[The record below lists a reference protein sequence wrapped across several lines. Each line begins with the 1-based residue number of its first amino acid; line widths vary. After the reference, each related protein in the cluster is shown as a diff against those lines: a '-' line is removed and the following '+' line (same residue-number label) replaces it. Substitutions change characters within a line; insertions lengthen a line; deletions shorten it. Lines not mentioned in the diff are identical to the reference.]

1 MAFSCLRVFRS
12 SDDDDDG
19 ADVSGADMPTSFVYG
34 TETASSIGSYKI
46 IIRMG
51 YEVMK
56 IRAHVHLLLLTA
68 SALLLSPASTFLHA
82 PSLFPTS
89 SSWSYSII
97 ISIRTRRIR
106 QKHDERSTKRRLYS
120 SSSEQQQYNSII
132 SQLAFYPT
140 DESYSERLKNV
151 LSEWDHVKRD
161 GIGKFFSDEI
171 TSAEKIVKGN
181 VATAEDKANR
191 VILDVSE
198 AGEGSGDYLLK
209 EGFHNMADTGIKL
222 ANEIR
227 AVQQVFNELNAAKI
241 VEEAAEDVVSTGL
254 LMEKGKKI
262 GMFHHLLTCTRLY
275 DLVIQN
281 TLFLFF
287 THFRELDLAM
297 VVQNVVSSLKE
308 AEEDIQLAIVAIAS
322 KEGLTDVAKEELTEA
337 LDAKARNIEESIKGT
352 NLVQRQSISCPS
364 PGLLCFGVSY
374 IPFKCCINSCQF
386 CCQNIKA
393 DCGGRSKGHV

>member
-1 MAFSCLRVFRS
+1 
-12 SDDDDDG
+12 
-19 ADVSGADMPTSFVYG
+19 
-34 TETASSIGSYKI
+34 
-46 IIRMG
+46 
-51 YEVMK
+51 MK
-56 IRAHVHLLLLTA
+56 IRANVQLLLLTA
-68 SALLLSPASTFLHA
+68 SSLLLSPASSFLHS

-89 SSWSYSII
+89 SSPTIT
-97 ISIRTRRIR
+97 ISVRTRRIR
-106 QKHDERSTKRRLYS
+106 QKHDERSTKRRLSS
-120 SSSEQQQYNSII
+120 SSSEQQQFNSII

-198 AGEGSGDYLLK
+198 GGEGSGDYLLK

-254 LMEKGKKI
+254 LMEKGEKT
-262 GMFHHLLTCTRLY
+262 GMLARLLTCNRFA
-275 DLVIQN
+275 DK
-281 TLFLFF
+281 TLCSVFYSFF
-287 THFRELDLAM
+287 IFIF
-297 VVQNVVSSLKE
+297 V
-308 AEEDIQLAIVAIAS
+308 
-322 KEGLTDVAKEELTEA
+322 
-337 LDAKARNIEESIKGT
+337 
-352 NLVQRQSISCPS
+352 C
-364 PGLLCFGVSY
+364 
-374 IPFKCCINSCQF
+374 
-386 CCQNIKA
+386 
-393 DCGGRSKGHV
+393 